1 MAAATRHQLSP
12 DLEIRLVTAPSFLAT
27 KIEAFKGRGRGDFYA
42 SHDLE
47 DLVFVIDG
55 RSTIVEEVQ
64 TEAPL
69 LREYLRTEIRGLL
82 TTPGFI
88 DALPGYL
95 LPDAA
100 SQARL
105 GTVLRRLEAIKRPPS
120 PGDTHDVGRRAQ
132 TSSQHS
138 NRRAACVCG
147 RWPEQCPGLAPEFS
161 ISGSF
166 IVCLITAV
174 FATEAET
181 MDAQRIPCNNRPSS

>member
-1 MAAATRHQLSP
+1 MSCPWMKKLLGFSNRWYGTAMAAATRHQLSP

-47 DLVFVIDG
+47 DLIFVIDG

-69 LREYLRTEIRGLL
+69 LREYLRTEIKGLL

-105 GTVLRRLEAIKRPPS
+105 GIVLRRVEAM
-120 PGDTHDVGRRAQ
+120 
-132 TSSQHS
+132 TSS
-138 NRRAACVCG
+138 
-147 RWPEQCPGLAPEFS
+147 
-161 ISGSF
+161 
-166 IVCLITAV
+166 
-174 FATEAET
+174 
-181 MDAQRIPCNNRPSS
+181 